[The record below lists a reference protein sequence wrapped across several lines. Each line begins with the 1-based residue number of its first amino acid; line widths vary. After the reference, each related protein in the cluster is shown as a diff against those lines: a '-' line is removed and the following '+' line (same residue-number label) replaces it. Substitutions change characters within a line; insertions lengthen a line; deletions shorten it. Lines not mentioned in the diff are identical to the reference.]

1 MKRPTVISD
10 PLSKWDIVVVP
21 FPYSDRLAEKR
32 RPALIISKPWIAK
45 DYGLLWVA
53 MITSLENDSWNCD
66 IEIKTTGVT
75 GLTAPSVIRPVKIAT
90 IEAGRVLRKIG
101 RLAPRERK
109 LVVSA
114 FAKIMG

>member
-1 MKRPTVISD
+1 MKRPTVISE

-32 RPALIISKPWIAK
+32 RPALIISKPWIAE
-45 DYGLLWVA
+45 DHGLLWVA
-53 MITSLENDSWNCD
+53 MITSLQNGSWASD
-66 IEIKTTGVT
+66 IEIKTMGVT
-75 GLTAPSVIRPVKIAT
+75 GLPAPSVIRPVKIAT

-109 LVVSA
+109 LVTSA